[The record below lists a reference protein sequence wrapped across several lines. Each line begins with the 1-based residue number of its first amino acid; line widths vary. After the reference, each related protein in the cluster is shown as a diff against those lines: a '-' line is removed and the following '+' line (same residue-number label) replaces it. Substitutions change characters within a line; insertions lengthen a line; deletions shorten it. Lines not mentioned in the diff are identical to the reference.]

1 MGMRKKAFVAS
12 ILEFAV
18 SRLFTILMDRSFS
31 GGKTPTEGFLGFM
44 DTITD
49 FNPKETKSEKKAESK
64 AKDGEARYK
73 EVKASKVKTSKA
85 MEVKASKVKTSKAME
100 IKASKVKLQDPVVN
114 GSEGNVS
121 EAMEVKASKV
131 KRQDPVVN
139 GSERNVSE
147 AMEVKASKVKLQDP
161 VVNGSE
167 GKVSQ
172 RNVSKGRGREGQVH
186 DVDGGQTYG
195 MLSDIGCERQNFE
208 FCAKYETSWTTYT
221 RTWRF
226 GCAAITRLYCSL
238 PLKPATWFEGA
249 SVAFEKRLQS
259 PCLISAITDLSSD
272 CFTRPVNFPDVP

>member
-1 MGMRKKAFVAS
+1 MSKRGMRKKAFVAS

-18 SRLFTILMDRSFS
+18 SRLFTILMDKSFS

-49 FNPKETKSEKKAESK
+49 FNPKETKSEKTAESE

-73 EVKASKVKTSKA
+73 EVKASKVKTSK
-85 MEVKASKVKTSKAME
+85 
-100 IKASKVKLQDPVVN
+100 
-114 GSEGNVS
+114 
-121 EAMEVKASKV
+121 
-131 KRQDPVVN
+131 
-139 GSERNVSE
+139 

-208 FCAKYETSWTTYT
+208 FCAKYGTSWTTCT

-272 CFTRPVNFPDVP
+272 CLTRPVNFPDVP